1 MAKGGKTST
10 TWARGSSWQHG
21 ETKVIR
27 VPVALEAEVMA
38 YARALDS
45 GKAVL
50 HGNDAEVILTAIAAY
65 IELRKASRHNNQHN
79 QAKELDISARTWDE
93 LRKFAKL
100 VEESPQVLGLNETRL
115 Q

>member
-10 TWARGSSWQHG
+10 TWASGSSWQHG

-27 VPVALEAEVMA
+27 VPVALEAEIMA

-50 HGNDAEVILTAIAAY
+50 HGNENKTDVILNAIANY
-65 IELRKASRHNNQHN
+65 IDLRKASRHNNQHN
-79 QAKELDISARTWDE
+79 QAKEL
-93 LRKFAKL
+93 
-100 VEESPQVLGLNETRL
+100 ESTLGLGTNCENSPSWWKSHPKFWD
-115 Q
+115 